1 MSLGWK
7 IACWSLIVIM
17 ILGAF
22 SLIGLNQFQA
32 HHVIAFSL
40 VIGVAIKCLELGK
53 EVENLK
59 AKNKRL
65 NKEKDTSVTLN

>member
-7 IACWSLIVIM
+7 IACWSLIIIM
-17 ILGAF
+17 VLGTF
-22 SLIGLNQFQA
+22 SLIGLNQFEA
-32 HHVIAFSL
+32 HHVITFCL
-40 VIGVAIKCLELGK
+40 IIGVSIKCLELGK

-65 NKEKDTSVTLN
+65 NKDKETTVTLN

>member
-17 ILGAF
+17 VLGALN
-22 SLIGLNQFQA
+22 LIGLDQFEA
-32 HHVIAFSL
+32 HHVIAFAL

-53 EVENLK
+53 EVDNLK
-59 AKNKRL
+59 AKNKKF
-65 NKEKDTSVTLN
+65 NKDKETTVTLN